1 MGWFVLGFLTAFAV
15 LDAVALALRVEPR
28 GRAELGIAAASFF
41 AALLGMPILA
51 LGYANLLWRATLAP
65 TSLVLLVVVFG
76 LLARRDGP
84 RAVLT
89 SSLEAMRGLVALPL
103 DALRRAFAARSIVFA
118 GLLVAASLIGIS
130 LVLTYLI
137 EFCRW
142 DDEIYHT
149 PIVGWAIQQHGFQ
162 IVDIPKPGGGGL
174 NGYPKLCEGLSLW
187 FVIFTDK
194 RLLELPA
201 TLFAAPVMLCVYA
214 MARRYTD
221 AICAMGFAVVILLV
235 PHAWRQ
241 FCSSYVDMEMAFFL
255 LAATYW
261 ASRPEHRFRDSLMC
275 AVAMALAA
283 GSKTTWL
290 LFVPP
295 VALVDYTRLVRE
307 YFPSRRRQVVLA
319 VAGSMAAVL
328 GVGALC
334 IVRNWWHYGNPVWPV
349 AYEIP
354 KLGIHWPG
362 LFTPT
367 DYKGHDPP
375 VVEGYEVPQG
385 GMHDVMRHGYGLAVM
400 WVAGPVGVLAVAIWA
415 IALVR
420 QLGRRAPV
428 ANAASVE
435 SVESPAVA
443 AGVESPAAAAG
454 VESAAESALGVSA
467 VLVPF
472 LIWLAVGPNFG
483 QPRYNLHVVGVLLVA
498 CAWLLRGRPQERLRE
513 GLLGA
518 MLVLSIIPF
527 FWMSNANVTTLEEEK
542 ERLLHPFDNRAY
554 SAHPSFDLLERE
566 KYEELKPGD
575 EVVFSQGVIFPG
587 ILWNFDFSN
596 RVDYVEFRSGPEFL
610 AKLAELRPKWVC
622 VGADSAAKK
631 VLEQS
636 GQWVLIGRT
645 TQETKEVAFRRKDA
659 AEPRG

>member
-1 MGWFVLGFLTAFAV
+1 MGWLVLGFLTIFAV
-15 LDAVALALRVEPR
+15 VDALALALRTAPQ
-28 GRAELGIAAASFF
+28 GRAELGIATASCF
-41 AALLGMPILA
+41 AALIGLPILV
-51 LGYANLLWRATLAP
+51 LGYANVLWPATLAP
-65 TSLVLLVVVFG
+65 ISLALLTGTFWG
-76 LLARRDGP
+76 LARKDGP
-84 RAVLT
+84 RALLA
-89 SSLEAMRGLVALPL
+89 SCAGALRGLIALPVDGL
-103 DALRRAFAARSIVFA
+103 RQALRARSIVFV
-118 GLLVAASLIGIS
+118 GLLVAAGLVGAS

-174 NGYPKLCEGLSLW
+174 NGYPKLCEALSLW
-187 FVIFTDK
+187 FVFFTDK

-201 TLFAAPVMLCVYA
+201 TLFVPPAMLCVYA

-221 AICAMGFAVVILLV
+221 AICAMGFAVVLLLV

-241 FCSSYVDMEMAFFL
+241 LCSSYVDMEVAFFL

-261 ASRPEHRFRDSLMC
+261 ASRPVHRVQDTLMC
-275 AVAMALAA
+275 GLAMALAA

-295 VALVDYTRLVRE
+295 VALVDYARLVRDH
-307 YFPSRRRQVVLA
+307 FATRRRDVVLA
-319 VAGSMAAVL
+319 IAASVLSVL

-354 KLGIHWPG
+354 RLGIHWPG
-362 LFTPT
+362 LFTPM

-375 VVEGYEVPQG
+375 VVEGFDVPMG
-385 GMHDVMRHGYGLAVM
+385 GMHDVMRHGYGLAIM
-400 WVAGPVGVLAVAIWA
+400 WVAGPVGVV
-415 IALVR
+415 
-420 QLGRRAPV
+420 
-428 ANAASVE
+428 
-435 SVESPAVA
+435 
-443 AGVESPAAAAG
+443 
-454 VESAAESALGVSA
+454 A
-467 VLVPF
+467 VLVWGFTLGRDLVRRTLGESVFGIGTVIFP
-472 LIWLAVGPNFG
+472 LLVWLAVGPNFG
-483 QPRYNLHVVGVLLVA
+483 QPRYNLHIVGALLVA

-527 FWMSNANVTTLEEEK
+527 FWSGKANVTTVEEEA
-542 ERLLHPFDNRAY
+542 ERVLHPFANRAY
-554 SAHPSFDLLERE
+554 SDHPSFDLLERQ
-566 KYEELKPGD
+566 KYEELGPGD
-575 EVVFSQGVIFPG
+575 EVVFSQGIIFPG

-596 RVDYVEFRSGPEFL
+596 RVDYVAFTTAPEFL
-610 AKLAELRPKWVC
+610 AKLTELNAKWVC
-622 VGADSAAKK
+622 VGDGTAARRA
-631 VLEQS
+631 LEQS

-645 TQETKEVAFRRKDA
+645 TQETKEFAFRRKDA
-659 AEPRG
+659 VVPQG